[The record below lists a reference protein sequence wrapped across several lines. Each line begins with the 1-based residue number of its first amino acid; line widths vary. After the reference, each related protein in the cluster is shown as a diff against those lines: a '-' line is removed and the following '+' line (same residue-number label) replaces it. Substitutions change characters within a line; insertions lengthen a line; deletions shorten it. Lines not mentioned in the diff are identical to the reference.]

1 MLDNSTHATIGQ
13 FSGTQDRN
21 YSRLK
26 ERINNVILM
35 GYPDQAY
42 TIVKECMHSVSF
54 KTMGDEVIAT
64 HGVLQQLVKTLATN
78 KLDLDDVDRLRGL
91 ARQCRDILS
100 DMSEQLRRYFK
111 RPVSNSEEA
120 EIRYKLEELR
130 KVLEY
135 RTALLH
141 RFYMNVMLW
150 YVAKPWSK
158 YMF

>member
-13 FSGTQDRN
+13 FSGPQDRS

-26 ERINNVILM
+26 ERINNVILT

-42 TIVKECMHSVSF
+42 TVMKGCIRSVSF
-54 KTMGDEVIAT
+54 KTMGDEVIVT
-64 HGVLQQLVKTLATN
+64 HGVLQQLVKTLSTN
-78 KLDLDDVDRLRGL
+78 ELDLDDVDKLRGI

-100 DMSEQLRRYFK
+100 GMTEQLQRYFK

-130 KVLEY
+130 KALEY

-150 YVAKPWSK
+150 YVAKSPSK
-158 YMF
+158 YIF